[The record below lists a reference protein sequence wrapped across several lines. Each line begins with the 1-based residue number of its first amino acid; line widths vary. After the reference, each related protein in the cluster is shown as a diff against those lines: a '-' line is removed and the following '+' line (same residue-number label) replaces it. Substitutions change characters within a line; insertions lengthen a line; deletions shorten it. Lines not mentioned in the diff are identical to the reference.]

1 MSGPKVVQIAS
12 AIYYGDESP
21 VFGER
26 SLKISIDD
34 DEAGGAFIVL
44 ENTQGERISIDPDEL
59 DLICAEAKR
68 LLNQY
73 PQEDV

>member
-1 MSGPKVVQIAS
+1 VQIAS

-34 DEAGGAFIVL
+34 EAGGAFIVL
-44 ENTQGERISIDPDEL
+44 ENTQGEKISIDPNEL

-73 PQEDV
+73 PQEDA